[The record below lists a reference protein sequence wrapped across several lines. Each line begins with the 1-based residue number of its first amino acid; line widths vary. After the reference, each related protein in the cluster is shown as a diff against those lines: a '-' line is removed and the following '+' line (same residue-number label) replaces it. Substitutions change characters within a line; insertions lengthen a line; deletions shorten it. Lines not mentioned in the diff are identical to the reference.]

1 MENPAASLPGFFIS
15 FSREKAHPA
24 TAYREDEMAEL
35 KLYTN
40 PMSRGR
46 IARWMLEEI
55 GKPYDVEILDFGP
68 PMKGP
73 DYCTINPMG
82 KVPAL
87 RHGDAV
93 VTEVAAICAYLAT
106 TFPEAGLAPH
116 PNERADFFRWL
127 FFTSG
132 PVEAALSNHALGFEI
147 PADKQGMVGYGNYDT
162 VVNTLEKAVSHHPYI
177 TGDRFTAAD
186 VYVGSHIGW
195 GLRFGTLPARGAF
208 VAYWDRL
215 KDRPAMKR
223 ATELDEAAA
232 AAIQH

>member
-1 MENPAASLPGFFIS
+1 
-15 FSREKAHPA
+15 
-24 TAYREDEMAEL
+24 MAEL

-116 PNERADFFRWL
+116 PNERANFFRWL

-132 PVEAALSNHALGFEI
+132 PVEAALSNHALGVEI
-147 PADKQGMVGYGNYDT
+147 PVDKQGLLGPVEGSPSDET
-162 VVNTLEKAVSHHPYI
+162 SH
-177 TGDRFTAAD
+177 
-186 VYVGSHIGW
+186 
-195 GLRFGTLPARGAF
+195 
-208 VAYWDRL
+208 
-215 KDRPAMKR
+215 
-223 ATELDEAAA
+223 
-232 AAIQH
+232 